1 MAKNIER
8 VNYYEREYL
17 RSFDFEAEQRYH
29 IEMRRRLNLALH
41 RWGIVFGLQ
50 LEQYKEFGNDY
61 VRVLPGIAVDAH
73 GREILLI
80 ATHTISDDDFRSSGI
95 MRIDAK
101 YSVWIEYS
109 KALETPPSAGY
120 RVCDLANQY
129 TRWRESAKI
138 LIRNEDWPGPTKPE
152 PLPFEELSDDPQNDG
167 WPLFLGHMTVAGLS
181 ITYDNTTLLNR
192 RYIGLRAQNI
202 ITPHNHPTPY
212 DVLQTNA
219 PKKPSTSLEIDTN
232 TFINDNLVIGSD
244 FTVPNSITPTP
255 PTQPVGNAKVSSDLY
270 LNGRFYI
277 NKTPK
282 TASSTPPATWTHI
295 DDYIKAIVPK
305 ITPQVVIGSDLIVV
319 PSNPSKV
326 ATYPFSAPPIA
337 ITTTLGS
344 VSGVEVI
351 VGISGIRLRSAQD
364 ITDIAGD
371 AVLQSVP
378 IFIEVAA
385 RSIQFPSPTHPNY
398 VLQVNFTVGP
408 TTKAGPPFNPLIQ
421 QIQLNYTA
429 IFRP

>member
-29 IEMRRRLNLALH
+29 MEMRRRLNLALH

-61 VRVLPGIAVDAH
+61 VRVLPGIAIDAH

-80 ATHTISDDDFRSSGI
+80 ATHTISDDDFRSNGI
-95 MRIDAK
+95 IRIDAK

-120 RVCDLANQY
+120 RVCDLTNQY
-129 TRWRESAKI
+129 TRWRESATI
-138 LIRNEDWPGPTKPE
+138 LIRNEDWPGPIKPE

-167 WPLFLGHMTVAGLS
+167 WPLFLGHITVADPS
-181 ITYDNTTLLNR
+181 ITYDDTALLRR
-192 RYIGLRAQNI
+192 RYIGLRAQNFV
-202 ITPHNHPTPY
+202 TPHNHPTPY

-255 PTQPVGNAKVSSDLY
+255 PTQPVGNAKISSDLY

-277 NKTPK
+277 NKTPS
-282 TASSTPPATWTHI
+282 AGAGSWAHL
-295 DDYIKAIVPK
+295 DDYIKNIVSAV
-305 ITPQVVIGSDLIVV
+305 TPEIVIG
-319 PSNPSKV
+319 
-326 ATYPFSAPPIA
+326 TYPFTVTPPA
-337 ITTTLGS
+337 AAEPMHQ
-344 VSGVEVI
+344 EVI
-351 VGISGIRLRSAQD
+351 KISLTPSKLRTVTKARMMVGISELQWRSLNATTTWNGNIGTHNNTNFRVGVDFTQWHAPA
-364 ITDIAGD
+364 AGSNQHD
-371 AVLQSVP
+371 FDLT
-378 IFIEVAA
+378 F
-385 RSIQFPSPTHPNY
+385 SI
-398 VLQVNFTVGP
+398 GP
-408 TTKAGPPFNPLIQ
+408 TRQAGGSPFETLIF
-421 QIQLNYTA
+421 LVTVNYLA
-429 IFRP
+429 IFEP